1 MNLNMAD
8 LNRLLKPELANI
20 CIRALHFVEELLS
33 NVETL
38 KNSNSS
44 LQNRLIKSQQQVI
57 STQAELSECKTEQLE
72 TLRKTV
78 ETSVLDSVKTV
89 ETSIVDSVKT
99 ELQSYSSAVQRTP
112 PNEQI
117 FSSKALTRVVRNVV
131 EEEDRSRNVVIFGL
145 NEEDN
150 EKLNERVAEAFKSIG
165 QKLRAEACRVGRK
178 KSKDSVRPVKV
189 KLSSSLIVDQLLASM
204 KSLHNVTK
212 FHSVFVCPDRSPE
225 QHVIQKGL
233 VKELKE
239 KAEAEPDKRFF
250 IRSGK
255 IECSMRANK

>member
-1 MNLNMAD
+1 MESHELAEMNRMSNEAIAWSKDVLVQLKKPYSPGLEHVNMAD
-8 LNRLLKPELANI
+8 LNRLLNQNI
-20 CIRALHFVEELLS
+20 CIRALHFVDELLS

-89 ETSIVDSVKT
+89 ETSLVDSVKT
-99 ELQSYSSAVQRTP
+99 ELQLYSSAVQRTP
-112 PNEQI
+112 PNVQI
-117 FSSKALTRVVRNVV
+117 FSSEALTRVLL
-131 EEEDRSRNVVIFGL
+131 IQT
-145 NEEDN
+145 
-150 EKLNERVAEAFKSIG
+150 K
-165 QKLRAEACRVGRK
+165 
-178 KSKDSVRPVKV
+178 KDSVRSVKV
-189 KLSSSLIVDQLLASM
+189 KLSSSLIVDQLLASV
-204 KSLHNVTK
+204 KSLRNVTK
-212 FHSVFVCPDRSPE
+212 FRSVFVCPDRSPE
-225 QHVIQKGL
+225 QRVIQKGL

-250 IRSGK
+250 IRAGK
-255 IECSMRANK
+255 I

>member
-1 MNLNMAD
+1 MSNEAIACSKDVLVQYSPGLEHVNMAD
-8 LNRLLKPELANI
+8 LKRLLKPELANI

-89 ETSIVDSVKT
+89 ETSLVDSVKT

-112 PNEQI
+112 PNEQT
-117 FSSKALTRVVRNVV
+117 FSSEAQRRGRR
-131 EEEDRSRNVVIFGL
+131 RS
-145 NEEDN
+145 
-150 EKLNERVAEAFKSIG
+150 
-165 QKLRAEACRVGRK
+165 
-178 KSKDSVRPVKV
+178 
-189 KLSSSLIVDQLLASM
+189 
-204 KSLHNVTK
+204 
-212 FHSVFVCPDRSPE
+212 
-225 QHVIQKGL
+225 
-233 VKELKE
+233 
-239 KAEAEPDKRFF
+239 
-250 IRSGK
+250 
-255 IECSMRANK
+255 